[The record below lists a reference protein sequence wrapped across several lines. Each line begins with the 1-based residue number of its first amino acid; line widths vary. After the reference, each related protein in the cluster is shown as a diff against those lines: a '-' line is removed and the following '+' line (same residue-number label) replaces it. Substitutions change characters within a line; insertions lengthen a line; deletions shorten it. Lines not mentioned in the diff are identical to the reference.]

1 MNFVLMPNQVFSH
14 FKYNHSLLCV
24 SFGKWHFSTVS
35 FQRMRLINHTIKI
48 QCNCLVNLD
57 QLVEILHYIYKGL
70 MFELRLSH
78 LSIKFSNLTISTL
91 LVYQN
96 IFSCILELDNNSSNN
111 NRIIVPNSFQP
122 LYR

>member
-1 MNFVLMPNQVFSH
+1 
-14 FKYNHSLLCV
+14 
-24 SFGKWHFSTVS
+24 
-35 FQRMRLINHTIKI
+35 MRLINHTIKI
-48 QCNCLVNLD
+48 QCNGLVNLD
-57 QLVEILHYIYKGL
+57 QLVEILHYIYEGL

-78 LSIKFSNLTISTL
+78 LSIKFSNLTVSTL
-91 LVYQN
+91 LVDQN